1 MRDRWFGH
9 TPVPMQLK
17 KNPGNKMF
25 VAVRQKSLKFVKWC
39 ALFLK
44 ACLPFCWKQWH
55 NICDFSGVITAGS
68 NVMMTRW
75 SDRGLQIKCWRREL
89 RLRWHHTSTNTTNKR
104 KSPLGSFP
112 LTPSMGA
119 GRALNS
125 CLVKSKQWP
134 CCDKGR
140 RCWNAPLFSVRN
152 PRTHCCRSPS
162 GTGPETG
169 LPALW
174 KAG

>member
-1 MRDRWFGH
+1 MDCL
-9 TPVPMQLK
+9 Q
-17 KNPGNKMF
+17 
-25 VAVRQKSLKFVKWC
+25 AASLCVC
-39 ALFLK
+39 ACVSKISFTSLEQ
-44 ACLPFCWKQWH
+44 LPFLFWSTKEHAPRWREH
-55 NICDFSGVITAGS
+55 SPSSGIEMLPKCNYVRGAHTGDKYTAEATSGGGGTHTDHQTEVTPGS
-68 NVMMTRW
+68 
-75 SDRGLQIKCWRREL
+75 C
-89 RLRWHHTSTNTTNKR
+89 
-104 KSPLGSFP
+104 P
-112 LTPSMGA
+112 LTPSVGA

-140 RCWNAPLFSVRN
+140 RCWNAPLFSGRN